1 MEKAIDTRTKLLTK
15 NPFSLMLE
23 LSIPA
28 ILGMVVVGLYNMM
41 DSIFIGQMV
50 GAAQMGA
57 VSVSYPFTLINAGS
71 AAMLGVGS
79 ASVLSRAI
87 GKKDEGTIK
96 KIMGNLVAMV
106 ILLSVIY
113 TIIGM
118 VFTRQLLSLA
128 GASDNILNYAEKYLR
143 IVFAGSLFVNFFQSA
158 NMVIRGEGQLKKA
171 MSIIA
176 SGAILNII
184 LDPIFITILKPYGMG
199 IEAAA
204 FATILSQFVQ
214 AVITLWYFRKK
225 SPNVKIGRIRIDG
238 ELLPQVLSVGVSAL
252 LMQILTLV
260 QQTVIYRVA
269 ANYGGETSQIIQEI
283 IKEVLVN
290 KDRQDALT
298 EKADRAL
305 THRVWGIPIFLG
317 IMAVVFFL
325 TFTIGDWIKGY
336 LEVGIESFSA
346 LVSDMLVA
354 TGVNEVLCSL
364 IVDGII
370 AGVGGILTFL
380 PNIFILFLALAF
392 LEDSGYM
399 ARVAY
404 VMEGIMSKLGLSGRA
419 FIPMILGFGC
429 TVPAIMASR
438 TLENKHD
445 RFKVMLI
452 TPFMSCS
459 ARLPIYILFAEMFF
473 KERAMIVAYSMYLIG
488 LVVAILVAAVIH
500 LIDKRKSENYL
511 LIELPE
517 YKIPSSR
524 TVAIYV
530 WEKVKDYLTK
540 AGTTIFVASIAMWIL
555 LNFGPHGY
563 TTEMVDSFGAVLGH
577 WLVPF
582 FEPIGLGYWQIAVA
596 LIAGISAKE
605 VVVSSCAVLFGIPN
619 ITSEAGMN
627 TLVGIL
633 GTAGFGQ
640 LNAFCLMIFCLL
652 YIPCA
657 AAMATI
663 KREARSWKWMCFS
676 AVFQLAVAWGMTFII
691 YHIGR
696 IV

>member
-238 ELLPQVLSVGVSAL
+238 EAASAGSFCRC
-252 LMQILTLV
+252 IGAADADFDFGTADGY
-260 QQTVIYRVA
+260 YRVA
-269 ANYGGETSQIIQEI
+269 ANYGGETSQILLGAALRFWNFSFVPLWGISQGFQPAAGTNYGAKDYDRVKTLTKVFVIAATVLSLIFYIPAELFPAKVLSMFITTPGVAASGATNFRIMFSTYVLQGSFMIAVTLFQSLGKANKATWLVLFRQI
-283 IKEVLVN
+283 ILFIPLCVLLPMIGGMGIRGVWLAI
-290 KDRQDALT
+290 ALT
-298 EKADRAL
+298 D
-305 THRVWGIPIFLG
+305 
-317 IMAVVFFL
+317 
-325 TFTIGDWIKGY
+325 
-336 LEVGIESFSA
+336 
-346 LVSDMLVA
+346 
-354 TGVNEVLCSL
+354 
-364 IVDGII
+364 
-370 AGVGGILTFL
+370 
-380 PNIFILFLALAF
+380 
-392 LEDSGYM
+392 
-399 ARVAY
+399 
-404 VMEGIMSKLGLSGRA
+404 
-419 FIPMILGFGC
+419 
-429 TVPAIMASR
+429 
-438 TLENKHD
+438 
-445 RFKVMLI
+445 
-452 TPFMSCS
+452 
-459 ARLPIYILFAEMFF
+459 
-473 KERAMIVAYSMYLIG
+473 
-488 LVVAILVAAVIH
+488 AILVVIT
-500 LIDKRKSENYL
+500 ISMMISEFRKMPSTVMAKR
-511 LIELPE
+511 
-517 YKIPSSR
+517 
-524 TVAIYV
+524 
-530 WEKVKDYLTK
+530 
-540 AGTTIFVASIAMWIL
+540 
-555 LNFGPHGY
+555 
-563 TTEMVDSFGAVLGH
+563 
-577 WLVPF
+577 
-582 FEPIGLGYWQIAVA
+582 
-596 LIAGISAKE
+596 
-605 VVVSSCAVLFGIPN
+605 
-619 ITSEAGMN
+619 
-627 TLVGIL
+627 
-633 GTAGFGQ
+633 
-640 LNAFCLMIFCLL
+640 
-652 YIPCA
+652 
-657 AAMATI
+657 
-663 KREARSWKWMCFS
+663 
-676 AVFQLAVAWGMTFII
+676 
-691 YHIGR
+691 
-696 IV
+696 

>member
-128 GASDNILNYAEKYLR
+128 GESDNILNYAEKYLR
-143 IVFAGSLFVNFFQSA
+143 IVFAGSLFVNLFQSA

-176 SGAILNII
+176 IGAILNII
-184 LDPIFITILKPYGMG
+184 LDPIFITILRPYGMG

-269 ANYGGETSQIIQEI
+269 ANYGGRHE
-283 IKEVLVN
+283 L
-290 KDRQDALT
+290 R
-298 EKADRAL
+298 
-305 THRVWGIPIFLG
+305 
-317 IMAVVFFL
+317 
-325 TFTIGDWIKGY
+325 
-336 LEVGIESFSA
+336 
-346 LVSDMLVA
+346 
-354 TGVNEVLCSL
+354 C
-364 IVDGII
+364 
-370 AGVGGILTFL
+370 
-380 PNIFILFLALAF
+380 
-392 LEDSGYM
+392 
-399 ARVAY
+399 
-404 VMEGIMSKLGLSGRA
+404 EGL
-419 FIPMILGFGC
+419 
-429 TVPAIMASR
+429 
-438 TLENKHD
+438 
-445 RFKVMLI
+445 
-452 TPFMSCS
+452 
-459 ARLPIYILFAEMFF
+459 
-473 KERAMIVAYSMYLIG
+473 
-488 LVVAILVAAVIH
+488 
-500 LIDKRKSENYL
+500 
-511 LIELPE
+511 
-517 YKIPSSR
+517 
-524 TVAIYV
+524 
-530 WEKVKDYLTK
+530 
-540 AGTTIFVASIAMWIL
+540 
-555 LNFGPHGY
+555 
-563 TTEMVDSFGAVLGH
+563 
-577 WLVPF
+577 
-582 FEPIGLGYWQIAVA
+582 
-596 LIAGISAKE
+596 
-605 VVVSSCAVLFGIPN
+605 
-619 ITSEAGMN
+619 
-627 TLVGIL
+627 
-633 GTAGFGQ
+633 
-640 LNAFCLMIFCLL
+640 
-652 YIPCA
+652 
-657 AAMATI
+657 
-663 KREARSWKWMCFS
+663 
-676 AVFQLAVAWGMTFII
+676 
-691 YHIGR
+691 
-696 IV
+696 

>member
-1 MEKAIDTRTKLLTK
+1 MKQSLDTRTKLLTK
-15 NPFSLMLE
+15 NPISLMIE

-28 ILGMVVVGLYNMM
+28 VLGMVVVGLYNMM
-41 DSIFIGQMV
+41 DSIFVGQMV

-87 GKKDEGTIK
+87 GKKDERTIK

-106 ILLSVIY
+106 LLLSVIY
-113 TIIGM
+113 TIVGM

-171 MSIIA
+171 MTIIA

-184 LDPIFITILKPYGMG
+184 LDPIFITVLKPYGLG

-204 FATILSQFVQ
+204 
-214 AVITLWYFRKK
+214 Y
-225 SPNVKIGRIRIDG
+225 
-238 ELLPQVLSVGVSAL
+238 
-252 LMQILTLV
+252 
-260 QQTVIYRVA
+260 
-269 ANYGGETSQIIQEI
+269 
-283 IKEVLVN
+283 
-290 KDRQDALT
+290 
-298 EKADRAL
+298 
-305 THRVWGIPIFLG
+305 
-317 IMAVVFFL
+317 
-325 TFTIGDWIKGY
+325 
-336 LEVGIESFSA
+336 
-346 LVSDMLVA
+346 
-354 TGVNEVLCSL
+354 
-364 IVDGII
+364 
-370 AGVGGILTFL
+370 
-380 PNIFILFLALAF
+380 
-392 LEDSGYM
+392 
-399 ARVAY
+399 
-404 VMEGIMSKLGLSGRA
+404 
-419 FIPMILGFGC
+419 
-429 TVPAIMASR
+429 
-438 TLENKHD
+438 

-473 KERAMIVAYSMYLIG
+473 KERAMLVAYSMYLIG
-488 LVVAILVAAVIH
+488 LVVAILVAAIIH
-500 LIDKRKSENYL
+500 LIDKKKSENYL

-540 AGTTIFVASIAMWIL
+540 AGTTIFIASILMWII

-563 TTEMVDSFGAVLGH
+563 TTDMSDSFGAILGH
-577 WLVPF
+577 GLVPF
-582 FEPIGLGYWQIAVA
+582 FAPIGLGFWQIAVA

-605 VVVSSCAVLFGIPN
+605 VVVSSCAVLFGVSN
-619 ITSEAGMN
+619 INSGAGMD
-627 TLVGIL
+627 TLEGIL
-633 GTAGFGQ
+633 GSAGFGQ

-652 YIPCA
+652 YIPCMA
-657 AAMATI
+657 ALATI
-663 KREARSWKWMCFS
+663 RKESGSTRWMLLS
-676 AVFQLAVAWGMTFII
+676 AMFQLVVAWIVTFAVYQVGIL
-691 YHIGR
+691 
-696 IV
+696 V